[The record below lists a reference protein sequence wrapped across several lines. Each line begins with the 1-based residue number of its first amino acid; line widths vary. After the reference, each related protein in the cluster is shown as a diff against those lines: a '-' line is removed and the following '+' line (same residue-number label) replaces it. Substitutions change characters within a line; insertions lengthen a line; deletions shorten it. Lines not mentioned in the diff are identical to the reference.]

1 MQHHVLKHVVD
12 VQTYAIRVL
21 VCVLMFAQLNVRMA
35 VLIAQILVDGGVTL
49 LAINNVLVLVRI
61 DVLIHAMDLARH
73 S

>member
-21 VCVLMFAQLNVRMA
+21 VCVSVFAQLNVRMA

-49 LAINNVLVLVRI
+49 LVINNVLVLVKV
-61 DVLIHAMDLARH
+61 DVLIHVMDLVRH